1 MKRKP
6 TAVLLSLCLALCA
19 LFSGCNVNVNV
30 KDVSS
35 IESRARQVISR
46 LAENDEESDSAAE
59 ESPESSSK
67 ASSKASSKKSSK
79 TSSKTSSKAGSK
91 TSSKSSSKASSKA
104 SSKTSSKASSKAS
117 SKTSSKVSS
126 KASSK
131 ASSKTTSKAAS
142 KTTSKAA
149 SYTMADVKALKNTEH
164 FAKKTLEHIFDGT
177 INSKGN
183 ATGYHYSR
191 VTDSKGEII
200 AGTESARDSRGV
212 FTAKVKVSG
221 VKKNGFSS
229 FYPEDWSPQQVVD
242 AINEAYQDA
251 LSDKSNPH
259 GELWIGYSGDL
270 EIDMYLDS
278 SKKITTAYPIYEGD

>member
-59 ESPESSSK
+59 ESSETSSK
-67 ASSKASSKKSSK
+67 TSSKASSKKSSK

-131 ASSKTTSKAAS
+131 ASSKTSSKAS
-142 KTTSKAA
+142 SNAA

>member
-1 MKRKP
+1 MKRKA

-59 ESPESSSK
+59 ESSETSSK
-67 ASSKASSKKSSK
+67 TSSKASSKKSSK
-79 TSSKTSSKAGSK
+79 AGSKTSSKTSSKV
-91 TSSKSSSKASSKA
+91 
-104 SSKTSSKASSKAS
+104 SSKAS

-200 AGTESARDSRGV
+200 AGAESARDSRGV

>member
-59 ESPESSSK
+59 ESSETSSK
-67 ASSKASSKKSSK
+67 TSSKASSKKSSK
-79 TSSKTSSKAGSK
+79 AGSKTSSKTSSKVSSKASSK
-91 TSSKSSSKASSKA
+91 TSSRVSSKASSKA
-104 SSKTSSKASSKAS
+104 SSKTSSKAS
-117 SKTSSKVSS
+117 
-126 KASSK
+126 
-131 ASSKTTSKAAS
+131 
-142 KTTSKAA
+142 SKAA

-242 AINEAYQDA
+242 AINEAYDDA
-251 LSDKSNPH
+251 MGDKSNPH
-259 GELWIGYSGDL
+259 GSIWIGYSGDL
-270 EIDMYLDS
+270 EINMYLDGN
-278 SKKITTAYPIYEGD
+278 KRITTAFPIYEGE